1 MKHYEIPGDPR
12 IFAFELDGSQD
23 HLITSDMV
31 PCEMPVPAP
40 YEPTLE
46 EQIEAVLAPYKVS
59 RREIQAI
66 IAVAE
71 LDAKVVFLTSGVAI
85 EVTLAESFARNKSY
99 RVARQ
104 LEDACRVIELA

>member
-1 MKHYEIPGDPR
+1 MKHYNKPDGSVW
-12 IFAFELDGSQD
+12 AFELDGSQD
-23 HLITSDMV
+23 YLITPGMT
-31 PCEMPVPAP
+31 PCEQPVPSP
-40 YEPTLE
+40 YEPTLD

-71 LDAKVVFLTSGVAI
+71 LDAKVVFLTSGVAV
-85 EVTLAESFARNKSY
+85 EVTLAESFTRNKSY